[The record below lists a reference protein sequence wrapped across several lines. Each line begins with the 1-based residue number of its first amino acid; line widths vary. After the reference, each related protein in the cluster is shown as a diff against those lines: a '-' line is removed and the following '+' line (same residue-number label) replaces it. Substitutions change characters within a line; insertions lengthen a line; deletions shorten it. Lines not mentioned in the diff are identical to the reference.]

1 MKRFTQFGL
10 ALLAAASMTACAGDD
25 GRKPYESAAGATG
38 TTGTAGTSSDVD
50 RNWLNNQLAGG
61 DVEVRLGRLAQER
74 GGSADVRA
82 FGAMMVE
89 KHTMAGTELKRVAS
103 RHNATA
109 GDSRADEGKEDF
121 DRLSTLAG
129 REFDR
134 AYLDLVIEKHED
146 AADALEDKAGDNDEH
161 ADVREWA
168 AKTLPGVRQ
177 HLERAKSLRERL
189 DR

>member
-1 MKRFTQFGL
+1 MKRFTNFGL
-10 ALLAAASMTACAGDD
+10 ALLAAAAIAACAGDD
-25 GRKPYESAAGATG
+25 GRKPDEAAAGATG

-50 RNWLNNQLAGG
+50 RSWLNTQLAGG

-89 KHTMAGTELKRVAS
+89 KHTMSGTELKRIAD
-103 RHNATA
+103 RHNVT
-109 GDSRADEGKEDF
+109 ADERRAEQGKDDF
-121 DRLSTLAG
+121 ERLSTLAG

-134 AYLDLVIEKHED
+134 AYLDLVIDAHED
-146 AADALEDKAGDNDEH
+146 AVDALEDKAGDDDEH